1 MPRQA
6 PARSARTRT
15 RKSAVSPVPEVFDA
29 PMPQDKQ
36 ALIAA
41 HAERRKTH
49 PPGNLFGMYVGVV
62 ICTILVL
69 AGWIIALPK
78 SLGADPGQGDG
89 AIEAVKEYGSAFT
102 QSFAEDKPFE
112 ASAAL
117 IEQMKKQAE
126 SAKNER

>member
-6 PARSARTRT
+6 PARSARTRS
-15 RKSAVSPVPEVFDA
+15 RKSVVASAPEAFDA
-29 PMPQDKQ
+29 PAPEDKQ

-49 PPGNLFGMYVGVV
+49 PPGNVFGMYVGVA

-69 AGWIIALPK
+69 VGWIIALPK
-78 SLGADPGQGDG
+78 SLGANASQGDG

-102 QSFAEDKPFE
+102 QSFSNDKPFE
-112 ASAAL
+112 ASAEL
-117 IEQMKKQAE
+117 IENMKKQAE
-126 SAKNER
+126 SAKK